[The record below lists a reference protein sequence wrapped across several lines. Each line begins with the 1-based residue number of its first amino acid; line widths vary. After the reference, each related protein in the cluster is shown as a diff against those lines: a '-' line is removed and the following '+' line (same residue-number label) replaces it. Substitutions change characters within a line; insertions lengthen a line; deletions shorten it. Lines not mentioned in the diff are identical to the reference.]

1 LDWEYYVES
10 LFYNNDGKFQNAEPA
25 SRMESHAITLQPFS
39 VTGLTVLGIFTLC
52 MAAIVLEAKLH
63 MDKFKPALL
72 MLLAWLAI
80 GLHYYFSGDD
90 PARFEPFLQA
100 QEHNEIEVFGLIGFM
115 AFMWM
120 IVEILAERNVF
131 VALNG
136 YLLRRGLGATGLFWA
151 TGALSALLSPFVNN
165 ITTAMIFGKS
175 IKQVSE
181 NREYTH
187 VALCNIILAS
197 NSGVWF
203 LGTAT
208 SLMVVLAGK
217 ISIVGL
223 MMLAPA
229 GLIGWA
235 ASAWVLQTFYLQ
247 KISDN
252 AIGETKTDTALK
264 PGARGLIAISVI
276 GLILAVLM
284 NVALNIKIETAIGMV
299 LGAVTLYCWQLKKKR
314 GQPIQMLVQLQKVEW
329 NTLMFF
335 IGIISGVAAL
345 NHAGWLT
352 YISHL
357 FEAVSPTWVNIIL
370 GVISGILDNVPVEA
384 AALMSNPK
392 LTLDQWALNALMVG
406 IGGSLTIIGSAAGV
420 MVMSIDKSYTF
431 GTHLKYLPAIL
442 VNFFT
447 SLAVWYVQFHWLMK

>member
-1 LDWEYYVES
+1 MSLEYYVES
-10 LFYNNDGKFQNAEPA
+10 LFYNNDGNFQNAVPE
-25 SRMESHAITLQPFS
+25 SSMESHALNLTPFS
-39 VTGLTVLGIFTLC
+39 ATGLTVLGIFMVC

-80 GLHYYFSGDD
+80 GLHYYFSSDD
-90 PARFEPFLQA
+90 PARFEPFLKA

-136 YLLRRGLGATGLFWA
+136 YLLKRGLGAKGLFWA
-151 TGALSALLSPFVNN
+151 TGALSALLSPFINN

-181 NREYTH
+181 NRDYTH
-187 VALCNIILAS
+187 GALCNIILAS

-217 ISIVGL
+217 ISIAGL
-223 MMLAPA
+223 MLLAPA
-229 GLIGWA
+229 GVIGWV
-235 ASAWVLQTFYLQ
+235 ASAWVLQTFYMKNLP
-247 KISDN
+247 DA
-252 AIGETKTDTALK
+252 AIAQSKTDTSLK
-264 PGARGLIAISVI
+264 PGACALIAISVI
-276 GLILAVLM
+276 GLILAVIV
-284 NVALNIKIETAIGMV
+284 NVVLNIKIEFAIGML
-299 LGAVTLYCWQLKKKR
+299 LGAITLYCWHLKKH
-314 GQPIQMLVQLQKVEW
+314 GESIQMLVQLQKVEW

-384 AALMSNPK
+384 AALMSNPT
-392 LTLDQWALNALMVG
+392 LTRDQWALNALMVG
-406 IGGSLTIIGSAAGV
+406 IGGSLTVIGSAAGV

-442 VNFFT
+442 VNFFA
-447 SLAVWYVQFHWLMK
+447 SLAVWYLQFHWLM

>member
-1 LDWEYYVES
+1 
-10 LFYNNDGKFQNAEPA
+10 
-25 SRMESHAITLQPFS
+25 MEAHGIGLEPFS
-39 VTGLTVLGIFTLC
+39 ATGLTVLGIFGIC
-52 MAAIVLEAKLH
+52 MALIVLEAKLH

-72 MLLAWLAI
+72 MLTAWLVI

-90 PARFEPFLQA
+90 PARFQPFIEA
-100 QEHNEIEVFGLIGFM
+100 QEHDEIEVFGLVAFM

-131 VALNG
+131 AALNG
-136 YLLRRGLGATGLFWA
+136 YLLKCGLGAKGLFWA

-181 NREYTH
+181 NRQYTH
-187 VALCNIILAS
+187 VALCNIIIAS

-223 MMLAPA
+223 LLLIPA
-229 GLIGWA
+229 SIIGWI
-235 ASAWVLQTFYLQ
+235 ASALVLQVLYLKQ
-247 KISDN
+247 LPEDVISHAKSD
-252 AIGETKTDTALK
+252 ATLK
-264 PGARGLIAISVI
+264 PGALALIAIAIV
-276 GLILAVLM
+276 GLVVAVLM
-284 NVALNIKIETAIGMV
+284 NVLLSIKIEMAIGML
-299 LGAVTLYCWQLKKKR
+299 LGAVTLYCWHLKKS
-314 GQPIQMLVQLQKVEW
+314 GEHIQMLVQLQKVEW

-345 NHAGWLT
+345 NHAGWLR
-352 YISHL
+352 YISQM
-357 FEAVSPTWVNIIL
+357 FEVISPTWVNIIL

-392 LTLDQWALNALMVG
+392 LSLDQWTLNALMVG
-406 IGGSLTIIGSAAGV
+406 IGGSLTVIGSAAGV
-420 MVMSIDKSYTF
+420 MIMSIDKSYTF
-431 GTHLKYLPAIL
+431 GVHLKYLPAIL
-442 VNFFT
+442 VNFFA
-447 SLAVWYVQFHWLMK
+447 SLAVWYVQFQLLT

>member
-1 LDWEYYVES
+1 M
-10 LFYNNDGKFQNAEPA
+10 EP
-25 SRMESHAITLQPFS
+25 HAIGLVPFS
-39 VTGLTVLGIFTLC
+39 ATGLTVLGIFTVC

-72 MLLAWLAI
+72 MLLAWLVI

-90 PARFEPFLQA
+90 PARFQAFIGA
-100 QEHNEIEVFGLIGFM
+100 QEHNEIQVFGLIGFM

-131 VALNG
+131 AALNS
-136 YLLRRGLGATGLFWA
+136 YLLRLGLGGKGLFWA

-181 NREYTH
+181 SREYTH
-187 VALCNIILAS
+187 VALCNIIIAS

-203 LGTAT
+203 VGTAT
-208 SLMVVLAGK
+208 SLMIVLAGK
-217 ISIVGL
+217 ISITGL
-223 MMLAPA
+223 MLLAPA

-235 ASAWVLQTFYLQ
+235 ASAWILQFFYLQ
-247 KISDN
+247 VLPDDVI
-252 AIGETKTDTALK
+252 AEAKTDSTLK
-264 PGARGLIAISVI
+264 PGARALIAISIV

-284 NVALNIKIETAIGMV
+284 NVVLNIKIEFAIGMV
-299 LGAVTLYCWQLKKKR
+299 LGAVTLYCWQLKKR
-314 GQPIQMLVQLQKVEW
+314 GESIQMLVQLQKVEW

-345 NHAGWLT
+345 NHVGWLS

-357 FEAVSPTWVNIIL
+357 YETVSPTWVNVIL

-384 AALMSNPK
+384 VALMSNPN
-392 LTLDQWALNALMVG
+392 LSFDQWALNALMVG
-406 IGGSLTIIGSAAGV
+406 IGGSLTVIGSAAGI

-431 GTHLKYLPAIL
+431 ATHLKYLPAIL
-442 VNFFT
+442 VNFFA
-447 SLAVWYVQFHWLMK
+447 SLAVWYLQFQLIVK

>member
-1 LDWEYYVES
+1 M
-10 LFYNNDGKFQNAEPA
+10 EP
-25 SRMESHAITLQPFS
+25 HALMIVPFS

-72 MLLAWLAI
+72 MLLSWLVI
-80 GLHYYFSGDD
+80 GIHYYFSGDE
-90 PARFEPFLQA
+90 PTRFEPFLKA
-100 QEHNEIEVFGLIGFM
+100 QEHNEIAVFGLIGFM

-131 VALNG
+131 AALNS
-136 YLLRRGLGATGLFWA
+136 YLLQRGLGAKGLFWA

-181 NREYTH
+181 NRQFTH
-187 VALCNIILAS
+187 VALCNIIIAS

-217 ISIVGL
+217 ISIAGL

-229 GLIGWA
+229 GLIGWM

-247 KISDN
+247 KLPDDVIAKSTSDTN
-252 AIGETKTDTALK
+252 LK
-264 PGARGLIAISVI
+264 PGALALIAISIV
-276 GLILAVLM
+276 GLFVAVWM
-284 NVALNIKIETAIGMV
+284 NVSLNIKIEFAIGMV
-299 LGAVTLYCWQLKKKR
+299 LGAVTLYCWHLKKR
-314 GQPIQMLVQLQKVEW
+314 GESIQVLVQLQKVEW

-345 NHAGWLT
+345 NHVGWLS
-352 YISHL
+352 YISRL
-357 FEAVSPTWVNIIL
+357 FEVISPTWVNVIL
-370 GVISGILDNVPVEA
+370 GLISGILDNVPVEA
-384 AALMSNPK
+384 AALMANPK
-392 LTLDQWALNALMVG
+392 LGLDQWALNALMVG
-406 IGGSLTIIGSAAGV
+406 IGGSLTVIGSAAGV

-431 GTHLKYLPAIL
+431 ATHLKYLPAIL
-442 VNFFT
+442 VNFFG
-447 SLAVWYVQFHWLMK
+447 SLAIWYLQFHLLMK